1 VAPLS
6 RRGQYRQS
14 TAGGLFP
21 SPSALVVLL
30 AAFQLHRVGLGLT
43 LIGAFSVGLAATLTG
58 VGLALVYGRRVVERR
73 GVVPALRLVP
83 IASAAAI
90 VVLGV
95 VFALSG
101 AHAIR

>member
-1 VAPLS
+1 LS
-6 RRGQYRQS
+6 RKGLVVLA
-14 TAGGLFP
+14 TAGGVFP
-21 SPSALVVLL
+21 SPSALIVLL

-43 LIGAFSVGLAATLTG
+43 LIGAFSLGLAATLTG
-58 VGLALVYGRRVVERR
+58 VGLALVYGRRMVERR
-73 GVVPALRLVP
+73 GLFPALRLLP

-101 AHAIR
+101 AHTIA